1 MNVVGFIGSPRRK
14 GNTATLVG
22 EVLRGA
28 QEAGAQV
35 AVYDLNA
42 LDIRGCQ
49 GCRACKKPGA
59 ACVQQDDMQAL
70 YGAIA
75 GADAVVIGTPVYM
88 AQVTGQTKVF
98 LDRLYAFLN
107 DDFTHRLG
115 AGKKTILVYTQ
126 GQPNPGAFQASFDLN
141 ALVLALLGLKV
152 CRTLVAT
159 GTRRPDDILKNREI
173 LEEAY
178 RAGAALT
185 ARAEGVKG
193 D

>member
-1 MNVVGFIGSPRRK
+1 MNVVGFVGSPRNK
-14 GNTATLVG
+14 GNTATLVQ

-42 LDIRGCQ
+42 LNIRGCQ
-49 GCRACKKPGA
+49 GCRACKQPGA
-59 ACVQQDDMQAL
+59 ACVQQDDMQEL
-70 YGAIA
+70 YGRIA

-98 LDRLYAFLN
+98 MDRLYAFLN
-107 DDFTHRLG
+107 DDFSHRLG
-115 AGKKTILVYTQ
+115 AGKKTIMVYTQ
-126 GQPNPGAFQASFDLN
+126 GQPNAGAFQASFDLN
-141 ALVLALLGLKV
+141 ALILALLGLKV
-152 CRTLVAT
+152 CRTLVAS

-185 ARAEGVKG
+185 A
-193 D
+193 